1 MAKTRDL
8 GRKRDKEQIFTCSS
22 SSSSSSCEVT
32 LSFQTWDLCHQV
44 TLMGQ
49 AGTHSS
55 QHQACGRGKIKFPV
69 SPLDKG
75 ECNLALCKSGD
86 SCRAVNS
93 HCRVPTFWMGSL
105 RKKKK
110 FRMERTRWFNLGCRK
125 GEWDRGDWAAS
136 KGDDQFEFPQKW
148 CWCLCCFS
156 PCFFFN

>member
-22 SSSSSSCEVT
+22 SNSSTSCEVT

-69 SPLDKG
+69 SPLDKESAIWLFASQEIPAERWIHIAESQRFG
-75 ECNLALCKSGD
+75 WDPLG
-86 SCRAVNS
+86 
-93 HCRVPTFWMGSL
+93 
-105 RKKKK
+105 KKK